1 MSMAQPT
8 APHRVPAGEYGKLR
22 VIALPTDLA
31 KTLAPP
37 DGWQPLF
44 AALGVDYLQAA
55 DIQLV
60 DIAALGEMT
69 LGEFLQE
76 AYEIAPEQL
85 APVAAQLQAQSGY
98 VVLLRSGAFGGRAQQ
113 LVLQDGVHLV
123 AFLSEP
129 GPGPLALG
137 PLPAAGAAGHLAGP
151 ARPTPSNAAILGRV
165 ATVALLVIFA
175 LTALMVWVAG

>member
-1 MSMAQPT
+1 MSTPQPT
-8 APHRVPAGEYGKLR
+8 APLLVPAGEYGKLR

-31 KTLAPP
+31 HRLAPP
-37 DGWQPLF
+37 ADWQLLF

-60 DIAALGEMT
+60 DIAALGDMT
-69 LGEFLQE
+69 LGDFLQD
-76 AYEIAPEQL
+76 AYEIGPEQL
-85 APVAAQLQAQSGY
+85 APVAAQIQAQSGY

-113 LVLQDGVHLV
+113 MVLQDGVRLV

-129 GPGPLALG
+129 GPGPLAFG

-151 ARPTPSNAAILGRV
+151 TRPIPSNAAILGRV